1 MQRLSEDVATVRD
14 ATIAAD
20 TLAADIKREQD
31 KYEADIAQV
40 RQRMVRDEQ
49 RMTAGAVSSAKELES
64 LQHEVDSLHRRQT
77 DLEDG
82 ELEVMERLESV
93 ENELAALT
101 ARSASLEADVAEA
114 QSRRDEALAQI
125 AADETA
131 TQADREQLAPSLP
144 ADLLALYD
152 KLRAQLGGVGA
163 AALRQKRCDGCRLE
177 LNAIDLGKVRS
188 AADDEVLR
196 CEECRR
202 ILVRTT
208 ESGL

>member
-1 MQRLSEDVATVRD
+1 VQRLSEDVATVRD

-101 ARSASLEADVAEA
+101 ARSASLEGEAGEVAR
-114 QSRRDEALAQI
+114 RRDEALAQI